1 LLNRNRLILKFVNM
15 SKSNEYY
22 ITAKSILGN
31 TINTREAAQ
40 ILLHNL
46 KNDNNAKIT
55 LDFSDVDFISR
66 SFADSLIKKR
76 NELMH
81 SGSFEFKI
89 QNASD
94 SVMSMLESV
103 EKTQHY
109 KHRSQSS
116 FRIIKYSE
124 AELVANYFLSL

>member
-1 LLNRNRLILKFVNM
+1 MSKEIIIPVKNILGETLSTRESVKLLLRNRELI
-15 SKSNEYY
+15 Y
-22 ITAKSILGN
+22 T
-31 TINTREAAQ
+31 
-40 ILLHNL
+40 
-46 KNDNNAKIT
+46 KNIT
-55 LDFSDVDFISR
+55 LDFSNVDFISR

-89 QNASD
+89 QNASS

-109 KHRSQSS
+109 THRSQSS

-124 AELVANYFLSL
+124 ADLVANYFLSL